1 MRWLHEWPTFWAGL
15 LVVGSFVALS
25 LAGFRLTRPWVRKRG
40 GDSNELAN
48 YYFAAVGVFYALL
61 VGLIAVATWENHS
74 RIEDVVTGE
83 SVAVTD
89 LYRDME
95 MYSPPL
101 REELRDLLRQYVHTV
116 IEKEWPLQLRG
127 QPSTKLAGPLVLL
140 VHKMV
145 TLEPPTP
152 GQQIAHGECLRQL
165 NSILSL
171 RRQRIQAIDDGLSRL
186 MWLIVLLGA
195 AATIGMSF
203 LFYTEK
209 LVIQALLTVALSFVI
224 GLSIFLIFALDGP
237 LVGSDAVQPDSFQNS
252 LVAMDPSA
260 LPHIL
265 K

>member
-15 LVVGSFVALS
+15 LVVGTFVVLS
-25 LAGFRLTRPWVRKRG
+25 LAGFWLTRPWVRKRG

-48 YYFAAVGVFYALL
+48 YYFTAVAVFYALL
-61 VGLIAVATWENHS
+61 VGLIAVANWENHS

-83 SVAVTD
+83 SIAVTD
-89 LYRDME
+89 LYRDVAIF
-95 MYSPPL
+95 SPPL
-101 REELRDLLRQYVHTV
+101 RDEIREMLRRYLQAV
-116 IEKEWPLQLRG
+116 IEKEWPQQLRG
-127 QPSTKLAGPLVLL
+127 HVPTMVAGPLDLFVQ
-140 VHKMV
+140 KMV
-145 TLEPPTP
+145 TLEPSTP

-195 AATIGMSF
+195 AATIGLSF

-209 LVIQALLTVALSFVI
+209 TVIQVLLTVALSFVI

-237 LVGSDAVQPDSFQNS
+237 LVGSDAVQPDSYRE
-252 LVAMDPSA
+252 A
-260 LPHIL
+260 LETMNP
-265 K
+265 